1 MKNILF
7 ILTFLFCSVV
17 SAQSGFKHITARGG
31 MTYEGATNFEIGLEI
46 NKKYYNNF
54 SIFFSGYSEPVDD
67 GKTINNWT
75 SGIYYEPNLLAS
87 KNNMLH
93 FRFGTSLGTNQEE
106 FIIDLIAGIEYSVAI
121 SRNIKLSAYF
131 KNNYM
136 FNSSTEFRSA
146 LLIGIK
152 HRL

>member
-1 MKNILF
+1 M
-7 ILTFLFCSVV
+7 V
-17 SAQSGFKHITARGG
+17 SAQTGFKHLTARGG
-31 MTYEGATNFEIGLEI
+31 ITYEGAFNFEFGLEI
-46 NKKYYNNF
+46 NRKYYNNF
-54 SIFFSGYSEPVDD
+54 SLFFSGYSEPLND
-67 GKTINNWT
+67 GETAKNWT
-75 SGIYYEPNLLAS
+75 SGFYYEPNILAS
-87 KNNMLH
+87 KNNLVH
-93 FRFGTSLGTNQEE
+93 FRFGTSLGTNEEE

-121 SRNIKLSAYF
+121 SRNVQLTAYF